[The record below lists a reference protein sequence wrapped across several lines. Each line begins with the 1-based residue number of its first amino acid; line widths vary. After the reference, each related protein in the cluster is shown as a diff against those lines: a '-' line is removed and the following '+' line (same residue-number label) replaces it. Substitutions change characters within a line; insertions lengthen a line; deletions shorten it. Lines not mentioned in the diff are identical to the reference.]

1 MNALIYAS
9 FQIPRLMMIAHSIW
23 YDYETKSHLTDRTS
37 PLQVYEDKA
46 VEYYAEI
53 TEFLFNPQF
62 KLEDIS
68 HIIMCCGVQWNV
80 EDINVKVPGTDIEW
94 QILIDNSLVFPYVEE
109 CYLFPFS
116 LLWVAPKGLYA
127 TTRSEL
133 ESKCREKVK
142 NLDVKNMFVSYDN
155 LRQLDLYNLGL
166 CYEKLFASCLATK
179 YYLMSLKKNK
189 KSILF
194 SDIYG
199 KDETQNVLSNVE
211 VDFSEGICLPNNQY
225 FVNTENLPPAVI
237 HNVNTKSAHHDI
249 ILPAKLS
256 ENKGIVIAV
265 SCKSSFKLSGDKT
278 IQEQLQISKKDKK
291 KVDLLIWLYKGPGE
305 AREAKYQNVVFLNG
319 AGCCNG
325 LALDLLILTKKLTS
339 QNNQR

>member
-1 MNALIYAS
+1 MGQIKGEDENVMNALIYAS

-116 LLWVAPKGLYA
+116 LLWVVKTPS
-127 TTRSEL
+127 TRVQSHY
-133 ESKCREKVK
+133 SKTRFE
-142 NLDVKNMFVSYDN
+142 
-155 LRQLDLYNLGL
+155 
-166 CYEKLFASCLATK
+166 
-179 YYLMSLKKNK
+179 LKK
-189 KSILF
+189 I
-194 SDIYG
+194 
-199 KDETQNVLSNVE
+199 
-211 VDFSEGICLPNNQY
+211 
-225 FVNTENLPPAVI
+225 
-237 HNVNTKSAHHDI
+237 
-249 ILPAKLS
+249 
-256 ENKGIVIAV
+256 
-265 SCKSSFKLSGDKT
+265 
-278 IQEQLQISKKDKK
+278 
-291 KVDLLIWLYKGPGE
+291 
-305 AREAKYQNVVFLNG
+305 
-319 AGCCNG
+319 
-325 LALDLLILTKKLTS
+325 
-339 QNNQR
+339 